1 MALKLNKKYLIL
13 LLLGFVMALLVIIL
27 QYFEYRYF
35 IGQLSQKFYISLVA
49 SIFTIMGIWVGLT
62 IVKNK
67 SDEEQATDKIGPQAL
82 QDSNLN
88 NREFEI
94 LKLISSGCTNQE
106 IANRLFIALPT
117 VKTHASNLYSK
128 LDVKNRTQAVAKAQS
143 LGIIQ

>member
-94 LKLISSGCTNQE
+94 LKLISTGCTNQE

>member
-1 MALKLNKKYLIL
+1 MAFKLNKKYLIL
-13 LLLGFVMALLVIIL
+13 LLLGFVMAVLVIIL

-35 IGQLSQKFYISLVA
+35 IGQLNQKFYISLVA
-49 SIFTIMGIWVGLT
+49 SIFTIIGIWVGLT

-67 SDEEQATDKIGPQAL
+67 SDEEQATDKIDPQAL

-94 LKLISSGCTNQE
+94 LKLISTGCTNQE

-128 LDVKNRTQAVAKAQS
+128 LDVKNRTQAVAKARS

>member
-1 MALKLNKKYLIL
+1 MAFKLNKKYLIL
-13 LLLGFVMALLVIIL
+13 LLLGFVMAVLVIIL

-67 SDEEQATDKIGPQAL
+67 SDEEQATDKIDPQAL

-94 LKLISSGCTNQE
+94 LKLISTGCTNQE

-128 LDVKNRTQAVAKAQS
+128 LDVKNRTQAVAKARS

>member
-1 MALKLNKKYLIL
+1 MAFKLNKKYLIL
-13 LLLGFVMALLVIIL
+13 LLLGFVMAALVIIL

-67 SDEEQATDKIGPQAL
+67 SDEEQATDKIDPQAL

-94 LKLISSGCTNQE
+94 LKLISTGCTNQE

-128 LDVKNRTQAVAKAQS
+128 LDVKNRTQAVAKARS